1 MAPLDCMSNKTP
13 RIGLLGGSFNPVHI
27 GHLRLCLEMLE
38 QAGLD
43 RVELVPAYIPPH
55 KDPAGILPFEMRV
68 RMLQSCIEG
77 IGGLKINLMEQDRPG
92 PSYTLDTL
100 KTYMHANPGHE
111 VNFILGDTDLFTLPK
126 WHHGRDIAYLSNL
139 LVIGREGGQS
149 GVEAFIR
156 EFLRISRQEGNC
168 WELENGRRISFYCV
182 PRLDISSSMIR
193 SRWLDRKSI
202 DWLVPSRVRDMLESS
217 SGEVRSVWGKN
228 SSQAARGCKPASC
241 R

>member
-1 MAPLDCMSNKTP
+1 MSHEKP
-13 RIGLLGGSFNPVHI
+13 RVGLLGGSFNPVHI

-43 RVELVPAYIPPH
+43 RVELVPTYIPPH
-55 KDPAGILPFEMRV
+55 KAPEGILPFEMRV
-68 RMLQSCIEG
+68 SMLQSCTWETSGLEVNLIER
-77 IGGLKINLMEQDRPG
+77 ERPG

-111 VNFILGDTDLFTLPK
+111 INFILGDTDLFTLPK
-126 WHHGRDIAYLSNL
+126 WHHGRDIACLSNL

-149 GVEAFIR
+149 RVDAFIK
-156 EFLRISRQEGNC
+156 EFLGASIQEGNS
-168 WELENGRRISFYCV
+168 WLLENGRRISFYCI

-193 SRWLDRKSI
+193 DRWLARKSI
-202 DWLVPSRVRDMLESS
+202 DWLVPATVKDILAGS
-217 SGEVRSVWGKN
+217 SGKVRSVWEQGYQ
-228 SSQAARGCKPASC
+228 SGSRGCKPAYC